1 MAVSAA
7 AIEAQKTAAAKARRW
22 PWWGSAVTL
31 GALVMFWLGQAFPHL
46 PVVPDAVSALRELVT
61 GPFAWLQAANY
72 SYAGIAMLVAAGQL
86 LWAVILAT
94 VLVMFRRHL

>member
-7 AIEAQKTAAAKARRW
+7 AIEAQKTAAAKAKRW

-46 PVVPDAVSALRELVT
+46 PLVPEAVSALRQLVT
-61 GPFAWLQAANY
+61 DPFVWLQTANDD
-72 SYAGIAMLVAAGQL
+72 YAGITMLVVAGQL
-86 LWAVILAT
+86 LWAVILAA
-94 VLVMFRRHL
+94 VLVLFRKH